1 MEAKIAYLGPSGTN
15 CEEAARRIIDT
26 DQGWE
31 LVSYASIDAVFA
43 AVNDGRAVRGV
54 VPIENSC
61 EGSVNVTL
69 DLLAYEYQLEII
81 GEIILPVRHNLLARS
96 GVRIQDLSAVLSHP
110 QALAQCRRYLGQHL
124 DGVDCLDIPSTA
136 EAACRVSSSDQ
147 PWAAIGTQAAARANG
162 LQILAEGIQDGCHN
176 ETRFI
181 SLGQPD
187 QNAITDI
194 RLPTKNVYYKTSLIL
209 AVGHQPGALF
219 KALEQFYL
227 YDINMSKIESRPAK
241 TRIGNY
247 LFFIDI
253 DGHHSEPGISKALQ
267 GLQGL
272 VSDMRLLGSYRAAS
286 DRDEADCTQEAGVIA
301 DCRAVCL

>member
-26 DQGWE
+26 DRGWE

-96 GVRIQDLSAVLSHP
+96 GVRIQDISAVLSHP

-136 EAACRVSSSDQ
+136 EAACRVSSS
-147 PWAAIGTQAAARANG
+147 
-162 LQILAEGIQDGCHN
+162 
-176 ETRFI
+176 
-181 SLGQPD
+181 
-187 QNAITDI
+187 
-194 RLPTKNVYYKTSLIL
+194 V
-209 AVGHQPGALF
+209 
-219 KALEQFYL
+219 
-227 YDINMSKIESRPAK
+227 
-241 TRIGNY
+241 
-247 LFFIDI
+247 
-253 DGHHSEPGISKALQ
+253 
-267 GLQGL
+267 
-272 VSDMRLLGSYRAAS
+272 
-286 DRDEADCTQEAGVIA
+286 
-301 DCRAVCL
+301 